1 VCGTPEYMSPEL
13 VAGSGHAKSVDYW
26 SLGVVL
32 YEMLVGYTPF
42 VDPQTGPDDTVA
54 VCKAIAAG
62 AYEVPDALAA
72 CPAAAD
78 LVARL
83 LAVDPVKRLGCLR
96 GAARDVI
103 EHEFLAR
110 VDPTALLA
118 YALEP
123 PWRPTIE
130 DDNDLSN
137 FADIYDDDSEDEDE
151 NYPFEGDETWNF

>member
-1 VCGTPEYMSPEL
+1 MPVASCTTGCDTDPSPDG
-13 VAGSGHAKSVDYW
+13 AGDG
-26 SLGVVL
+26 
-32 YEMLVGYTPF
+32 
-42 VDPQTGPDDTVA
+42 
-54 VCKAIAAG
+54 
-62 AYEVPDALAA
+62 
-72 CPAAAD
+72 
-78 LVARL
+78 
-83 LAVDPVKRLGCLR
+83 R